1 MIHFI
6 MKNMKKGIK
15 YLLSILVLSGILV
28 SCKDD
33 EEVAVTGFSIDR
45 EEITIGENGGTE
57 LVKISTDASWQSS
70 TEASW
75 LQLQPGNGVGSGV
88 SEIKADSSVVDHLRE
103 TEVRFMAERGEMK
116 ILKVKQFGYAKEIVL
131 DEDEITLENTAEY
144 EKCYF
149 EVTVTANVNFDVII
163 PEGVNW
169 LTFDKDQKI
178 DLDYGDRPRTGKL
191 RFEWSINMDDKNE
204 RTAEITFMPENTA
217 ETESGAEQAQPVV
230 LKVVQKKAP
239 ELTDDRA
246 GDSLAVLAI
255 YQELNGMFG
264 WDTSENMRH
273 WENVKLWEASDKI
286 DGERIPAEMVGRVR
300 SAAFQLFSTKE
311 TIPYQVK
318 QLKYAEELIFFSNA
332 NREIKDIELGEEICE
347 LMNSENSYLK
357 RLTIGAYGLVSL
369 PEGFRSD
376 KLEALDLSSN
386 NFAKWPTNLNK
397 QNFPNLKRL
406 EMNSLRRQFTGY
418 DLSKVDGD
426 EIGFRWETGFGK
438 DYPYNSAN
446 DANTFKMLLQWEN
459 LEVLSISVSLLEG
472 ELPSDEELLRMN
484 IEPYTEEYIKEMP
497 YFKGD
502 TISLEDAKKYLLEDD
517 EKTHK
522 SAPRVWPKMKEL
534 SINLNF
540 LTGELPKWILYHPYL
555 EFWNPY
561 SMIFTQESGAIN
573 SKGQKVQFDNEPQTL
588 DYYYEMYPGR
598 EPKITE

>member
-15 YLLSILVLSGILV
+15 YVLSMLVLSGILV

-144 EKCYF
+144 EKRYF

-264 WDTSENMRH
+264 WDTSENMCH

-517 EKTHK
+517 GKTHK

-540 LTGELPKWILYHPYL
+540 KRI
-555 EFWNPY
+555 
-561 SMIFTQESGAIN
+561 IR
-573 SKGQKVQFDNEPQTL
+573 V
-588 DYYYEMYPGR
+588 
-598 EPKITE
+598 

>member
-15 YLLSILVLSGILV
+15 YVLSILVLSGILV

-144 EKCYF
+144 EKRYF

-255 YQELNGMFG
+255 YQELNGMFS

-300 SAAFQLFSTKE
+300 SAAFQLFSTKK

-318 QLKYAEELIFFSNA
+318 QLKYAEELIFFSNT

-357 RLTIGAYGLVSL
+357 RLTISAYGLVSL

-418 DLSKVDGD
+418 DLSKVDED

-517 EKTHK
+517 GKTHK

-561 SMIFTQESGAIN
+561 SMIFTQESDAIN